1 MFPTTQEQINPNLFK
16 NNYQDISFFCGKAQP
31 KENCCFQHI
40 IGLPRH
46 PSTLQQMGLMP
57 YQTEFF
63 NYTVNTKHNKFHVNK
78 SRQIGFTE
86 IVLRI
91 LAYHCFNKY
100 AGHKIMIVAGTREKT
115 TKKIMQRFAE
125 LFHNIPDAI
134 IQSKTDLYIKLANG
148 TEIEGFPSNS
158 DAIRGDTKIAAIFI
172 DEAAHFKLIDDSVVM
187 NAIKPIVDT
196 NKSDLYMISTP
207 NGMRGFFYEI
217 DKEAND
223 YMKLKYNIH
232 QAIGFIYTKADAE
245 RMLKDKT
252 LDGEQEYLNQYT
264 TTERSIFH
272 LSDNSDEEYEAEIY

>member
-1 MFPTTQEQINPNLFK
+1 
-16 NNYQDISFFCGKAQP
+16 
-31 KENCCFQHI
+31 
-40 IGLPRH
+40 
-46 PSTLQQMGLMP
+46 
-57 YQTEFF
+57 
-63 NYTVNTKHNKFHVNK
+63 
-78 SRQIGFTE
+78 
-86 IVLRI
+86 
-91 LAYHCFNKY
+91 
-100 AGHKIMIVAGTREKT
+100 MIVAGTREKT

-125 LFHNIPDAI
+125 LFHSIPDAI
-134 IQSKTDLYIKLANG
+134 VQSKTDLYIKLANG

-232 QAIGFIYTKADAE
+232 QAIGFIYTKIT
-245 RMLKDKT
+245 RPVNINYSLGC
-252 LDGEQEYLNQYT
+252 LLNFPKITGSNNGHIRKSPHYT
-264 TTERSIFH
+264 
-272 LSDNSDEEYEAEIY
+272 